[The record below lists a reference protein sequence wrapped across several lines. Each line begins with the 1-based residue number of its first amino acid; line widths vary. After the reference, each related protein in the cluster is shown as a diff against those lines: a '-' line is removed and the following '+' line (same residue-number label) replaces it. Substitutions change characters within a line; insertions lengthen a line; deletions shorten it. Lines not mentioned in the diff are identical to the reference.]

1 MINMKTLNVMG
12 LHTFF
17 NELISESQK
26 NNSLEFND
34 YVYQVLDDYKT
45 SYENDEGTDIV
56 RLSYQRL
63 SDLF

>member
-1 MINMKTLNVMG
+1 MKSLNEMG
-12 LHTFF
+12 LNTFF

-26 NNSLEFND
+26 NNSLEFNE

-45 SYENDEGTDIV
+45 SYENEDGTDLV
-56 RLSYQRL
+56 RTSYMTL

>member
-1 MINMKTLNVMG
+1 MVNMKSLNEMG
-12 LHTFF
+12 LQIMF
-17 NELISESQK
+17 NELIRESAK

-45 SYENDEGTDIV
+45 SYEMQEGSDLV
-56 RLSYQRL
+56 RHTYIKL

>member
-1 MINMKTLNVMG
+1 MKTLNQFG

-17 NELISESQK
+17 NELIRESEI
-26 NNSLEFND
+26 NNTLEFND

-45 SYENDEGTDIV
+45 SYENDEGTDLV
-56 RLSYQRL
+56 RMSYMAL

>member
-1 MINMKTLNVMG
+1 MKSLNEMG
-12 LHTFF
+12 LNTFF

-26 NNSLEFND
+26 NNSLEFNE

-45 SYENDEGTDIV
+45 SYENEEGTDLV
-56 RLSYQRL
+56 RTSYMTL

>member
-1 MINMKTLNVMG
+1 MINMKSLNVMG

-26 NNSLEFND
+26 NNSLEFNN
-34 YVYQVLDDYKT
+34 YVYQVLDDYKS
-45 SYENDEGTDIV
+45 SYENDEGTDLV
-56 RLSYQRL
+56 RTSYMAL

>member
-1 MINMKTLNVMG
+1 MKSLNQLG

-26 NNSLEFND
+26 NNSLEFNE
-34 YVYQVLDDYKT
+34 YVYQVLDDYKS
-45 SYENDEGTDIV
+45 SYENDEGTDLV
-56 RLSYQRL
+56 RTSYMAL

>member
-1 MINMKTLNVMG
+1 MKSLNQLG

-17 NELISESQK
+17 NELINESAK
-26 NNSLEFND
+26 NNSLEFNE

-45 SYENDEGTDIV
+45 SYENDEGTDLV
-56 RLSYQRL
+56 RTSYMTL

>member
-1 MINMKTLNVMG
+1 MKTLNVMG

-26 NNSLEFND
+26 NNSLEFNN

-45 SYENDEGTDIV
+45 SYENDEGTDII
-56 RLSYQRL
+56 RFS
-63 SDLF
+63 

>member
-1 MINMKTLNVMG
+1 MKSLNEMG
-12 LHTFF
+12 LNTFF

-26 NNSLEFND
+26 NNSLEFNE

-45 SYENDEGTDIV
+45 SYENEEGTDLV
-56 RLSYQRL
+56 RTSYLQL

>member
-1 MINMKTLNVMG
+1 MKSLNEMG
-12 LHTFF
+12 LQIMF
-17 NELISESQK
+17 NELIRESQK
-26 NNSLEFND
+26 NNSLEFNN

-45 SYENDEGTDIV
+45 SYENEEGNDIV